1 MITFYDCIKSTGA
14 WRIRALSVCF
24 PPIVITS
31 AEYKTK
37 AQAQKA
43 AKTAAG
49 LNGIPMA
56 AYLEAVT
63 DFKTKFVIE

>member
-1 MITFYDCIKSTGA
+1 MYDFIKSAGA
-14 WRIRALSVCF
+14 WKIRSLSACF

-43 AKTAAG
+43 ARHAAG
-49 LNGIPMA
+49 LDHVPMA
-56 AYLEAVT
+56 AYLAALA
-63 DFKTKFVIE
+63 DFKTRFAIA